1 MSLFDQEL
9 DLSPCR
15 FFAQDRALQR
25 CAVTNM
31 ASIKQ
36 EKMSSMKLVEDF
48 TLEDSTLGLRPKDY
62 PDHLQ

>member
-15 FFAQDRALQR
+15 FFAKDRALQR
-25 CAVTNM
+25 CAVTNV

-36 EKMSSMKLVEDF
+36 EKMSSMKLV
-48 TLEDSTLGLRPKDY
+48 EDSTLGLRPKDY